1 MSNSVNYINISA
13 LPIIPE
19 IAPGDYFVVKTAAGE
34 SLIDF
39 EDLPFVPISGGNVS
53 IAGTLSAQEFVA
65 LTTIS
70 AASAFFTNIFV
81 NGVSGLNVT
90 GSFNTFTIDSGVITS
105 AFNTESIFITNLSAT
120 VDIKIAALSA
130 AVPVI
135 FSDSGVVVID
145 GSAVAPAFSEVLI
158 GNNNV
163 PDNVF
168 IEPSDIKVQYL
179 WNTQL
184 EDFFQTLNGGL
195 SSLPLV
201 YLEENTSNNYVNSNR
216 KLQFRVIFRPA
227 LRTNARVGWSIVKVL
242 S

>member
-13 LPIIPE
+13 LPVVPE
-19 IAPGDYFVVKTAAGE
+19 IAPGDYFVVKTPAGE

-53 IAGTLSAQEFVA
+53 ITGSLSAREFVA

-70 AASAFFTNIFV
+70 ASSAFFENVFI
-81 NGVSGLNVT
+81 NGVSGINVS

-105 AFNTESIFITNLSAT
+105 AYNTESSYIVGISAA
-120 VDIKIAALSA
+120 VDAQIVNLSA

-145 GSAVAPAFSEVLI
+145 GSNAAPAYSEVLI

-179 WNTQL
+179 WNTEL
-184 EDFFQTLNGGL
+184 EDFFQSFSGGL
-195 SSLPLV
+195 SSLPIL

-227 LRTNARVGWSIVKVL
+227 LRTNARVAWSIVKVI